1 MPRLLVGF
9 DTRLLWRM
17 HLRRHLAK
25 ACLRLVSLILAS
37 LPAQLMAEP
46 VSFSEVLQFPFSAAV
61 QVHDYA
67 DSPQHT
73 VLNIQETDPSH
84 GVVALIHG
92 GCWSN
97 AYDRNHTL
105 PMAEALS
112 TMGFDV
118 WVPEYRRVGDAGGG
132 WPGSLEDIIA
142 AVEFVTEKTRRQPI
156 LIGHSAGGHLA
167 LRAAQ
172 TGLAINGVVGLAPIT
187 DLVSYG
193 AESGS
198 CQSMVAPFM
207 GDETYSPDASYRDAS
222 VTLKAI
228 NVPVAVVIGKEDPIV
243 GAAQVAVFDA
253 TQVITVEDAGHF
265 DVIHPKTE
273 AFSAV
278 VTALEAIKERGR

>member
-1 MPRLLVGF
+1 
-9 DTRLLWRM
+9 M
-17 HLRRHLAK
+17 HLRRYRIRVLLVNAF
-25 ACLRLVSLILAS
+25 LRVLTLFAAS
-37 LPAQLMAEP
+37 LPVQAISEP
-46 VSFSEVLQFPFSAAV
+46 VSFGDVLELPIAEVAQT
-61 QVHDYA
+61 QDYGS
-67 DSPQHT
+67 SPQNT
-73 VLNIQETDPSH
+73 VVNIRGSDSSR
-84 GVVALIHG
+84 GVVTLIHG

-112 TMGFDV
+112 TMGYDV
-118 WVPEYRRVGDAGGG
+118 WVPEYRRVGDEGGG

-142 AVEFVTEKTRRQPI
+142 AVEFVTDKTGQQPI
-156 LIGHSAGGHLA
+156 LVGHSAGGHLA

-172 TGLAINGVVGLAPIT
+172 TGLAIDGVVGLAPIT

-207 GDETYSPDASYRDAS
+207 GDDTYSPDENYRDAS
-222 VTLKAI
+222 VNLNAI
-228 NVPVAVVIGKEDPIV
+228 TAPVAVVIGDEDPIV
-243 GAAQVAVFDA
+243 GASQVAVFDSG
-253 TQVITVEDAGHF
+253 QVIKVKGAGHF

-278 VTALEAIKERGR
+278 LAALEAMKERGH

>member
-1 MPRLLVGF
+1 
-9 DTRLLWRM
+9 M
-17 HLRRHLAK
+17 HLHRHRIRVLSVNAF
-25 ACLRLVSLILAS
+25 LRVLTLFAAW
-37 LPAQLMAEP
+37 LPVQAISEP
-46 VSFSEVLQFPFSAAV
+46 VSFGDVLELPIAEVAQT
-61 QVHDYA
+61 QDYGS
-67 DSPQHT
+67 SPQNT
-73 VLNIQETDPSH
+73 VVNIRGSDSSR
-84 GVVALIHG
+84 GVVTLIHG

-112 TMGFDV
+112 TMGYDV
-118 WVPEYRRVGDAGGG
+118 WVPEYRRVGDEGGG

-142 AVEFVTEKTRRQPI
+142 AVEFVTDKTGQEPI
-156 LIGHSAGGHLA
+156 LVGHSAGGHLA

-172 TGLAINGVVGLAPIT
+172 TGLAIDGVVGLAPIT

-207 GDETYSPDASYRDAS
+207 GDDTYSPDENYRDAS
-222 VTLKAI
+222 VNLNAI
-228 NVPVAVVIGKEDPIV
+228 TVPVAVVIGDKDPIV
-243 GAAQVAVFDA
+243 GASQVAVFDSG
-253 TQVITVEDAGHF
+253 QVIKVKGAGHF

-278 VTALEAIKERGR
+278 LAALEAMKERGH

>member
-1 MPRLLVGF
+1 
-9 DTRLLWRM
+9 
-17 HLRRHLAK
+17 
-25 ACLRLVSLILAS
+25 
-37 LPAQLMAEP
+37 
-46 VSFSEVLQFPFSAAV
+46 LQFPFSAAV

-142 AVEFVTEKTRRQPI
+142 AVEFVTEKTGRQPI

-207 GDETYSPDASYRDAS
+207 GDETYSPDESYRDAS
-222 VTLKAI
+222 VTLNAI

>member
-17 HLRRHLAK
+17 HLRRNLAK

-118 WVPEYRRVGDAGGG
+118 WVPEYRRVGDAGVDG
-132 WPGSLEDIIA
+132 
-142 AVEFVTEKTRRQPI
+142 
-156 LIGHSAGGHLA
+156 
-167 LRAAQ
+167 
-172 TGLAINGVVGLAPIT
+172 
-187 DLVSYG
+187 
-193 AESGS
+193 
-198 CQSMVAPFM
+198 
-207 GDETYSPDASYRDAS
+207 
-222 VTLKAI
+222 
-228 NVPVAVVIGKEDPIV
+228 PVAWRTSSP
-243 GAAQVAVFDA
+243 Q
-253 TQVITVEDAGHF
+253 
-265 DVIHPKTE
+265 
-273 AFSAV
+273 SNS
-278 VTALEAIKERGR
+278 

>member
-1 MPRLLVGF
+1 
-9 DTRLLWRM
+9 M
-17 HLRRHLAK
+17 HPRRHLIRVLSVNVL
-25 ACLRLVSLILAS
+25 LRVLTLFAAS
-37 LPAQLMAEP
+37 LPVKAAAEP
-46 VSFSEVLQFPFSAAV
+46 VSFGDVMQLPFVDIAQSQA
-61 QVHDYA
+61 YA
-67 DSPQHT
+67 SSPQNT
-73 VLNIQETDPSH
+73 VLNVRESDPSR
-84 GVVALIHG
+84 GVITLIHG

-112 TMGFDV
+112 KLGYDV

-142 AVEFVTEKTRRQPI
+142 AVKFVADKTGQPPI
-156 LIGHSAGGHLA
+156 LVGHSAGGHLS

-172 TGLAINGVVGLAPIT
+172 MGLVIGGVVGLAPIT

-207 GDETYSPDASYRDAS
+207 GDDTYSPDESYQDAS
-222 VTLKAI
+222 VNLNAI
-228 NVPVAVVIGKEDPIV
+228 TVPVAVVIGKEDPIV
-243 GAAQVAVFDA
+243 GVNQVAVFDA
-253 TQVITVEDAGHF
+253 VQVTKVDGAGHF

-273 AFSAV
+273 AFVAV
-278 VTALEAIKERGR
+278 VNALEAIKDKGH

>member
-1 MPRLLVGF
+1 
-9 DTRLLWRM
+9 M
-17 HLRRHLAK
+17 HLRCHRIRVLSVNAL
-25 ACLRLVSLILAS
+25 LRVLTLFAAS
-37 LPAQLMAEP
+37 LPVQAISEP
-46 VSFSEVLQFPFSAAV
+46 VSFSDVLQLPVTEVAQKLAYGSSPLNTVVNIKGSESSRGAV
-61 QVHDYA
+61 
-67 DSPQHT
+67 T
-73 VLNIQETDPSH
+73 
-84 GVVALIHG
+84 LIHG

-112 TMGFDV
+112 TMGYDV
-118 WVPEYRRVGDAGGG
+118 WVPEYRRVGDEGGG

-142 AVEFVTEKTRRQPI
+142 AVELVTEKTGRQPI
-156 LIGHSAGGHLA
+156 LVGHSAGGHLA

-198 CQSMVAPFM
+198 CQSMVASFM
-207 GDETYSPDASYRDAS
+207 GDETYSPNDTYRDAS
-222 VTLKAI
+222 VNLNAI
-228 NVPVAVVIGKEDPIV
+228 TVPVAVVIGNEDPIV
-243 GAAQVAVFDA
+243 GASQVAGFDAAQV
-253 TQVITVEDAGHF
+253 TTVDGAGHF

-278 VTALEAIKERGR
+278 VNALEAIEEKGQ